1 MILVTGGTGFLGAH
15 LLFHLINY
23 KDESIR
29 AIYRNTSN
37 FDLVKK
43 IFSYYTDN
51 KNLFEKIKWIKA
63 DILDFHD
70 VSEVLKGVSH
80 VYHAAA
86 GVSYD
91 FRDRDKIYNI
101 NVNGTSNIVN
111 ACLQNNIEK
120 LCHVSSIAT
129 LGETVNGETINEKTL
144 WQSTDSNSGYS
155 ISKFNAELEAWRGIT
170 EGLNTVIV
178 NPSVILGYNNW
189 DNGSSALFKNIYN
202 GFKYYTKGYTGFV
215 DVADVCKI
223 MIQLMESNIV
233 NEAFILSSE
242 NVCYKNLFEMIAGS
256 ISIKPPVKY
265 ATTFLTGLVWKLDLL
280 RSRIAGKQALLTK
293 ESART
298 SHKKL
303 LYSNKK
309 IMEQFNQLELC
320 NKPCCTFTPVA
331 ETIKLLG
338 ESFIE
343 EKIKNA

>member
-15 LLFHLINY
+15 LLFHLIN
-23 KDESIR
+23 KGENIR

-37 FDLVKK
+37 LDLVKK

-51 KNLFEKIKWIKA
+51 KNLFEKIEWVKA
-63 DILDFHD
+63 DILDFYD
-70 VSEVLKGVSH
+70 VSGVLKGVSR

-91 FRDRDKIYNI
+91 LRDKDKIYNI
-101 NVNGTSNIVN
+101 NVTGTSNIVN

-120 LCHVSSIAT
+120 LCYVSSIAA
-129 LGETVNGETINEKTL
+129 LGEAVNDEMINEKTM

-155 ISKFNAELEAWRGIT
+155 ISKFNAELEVWRGIT
-170 EGLNTVIV
+170 EGLNTVII

-189 DNGSSALFKNIYN
+189 DKGSSALFKKIYN

-215 DVADVCKI
+215 DVTDVCKI
-223 MIQLMESNIV
+223 MIQLMESDIV

-256 ISIKPPVKY
+256 INVKPPAKY

-309 IMEQFNQLELC
+309 IMERFKQPKLYS
-320 NKPCCTFTPVA
+320 KACCTFKPVA